1 MIEKITGTKLLYK
14 GKFLDFIEDAIEIET
29 EPVIQAIRQYF
40 VHPGGVCVVPVLDD
54 GSIILV
60 EQFRTPLGK
69 LIYEI
74 PAGKRD
80 AGEEPFMTA
89 TRELQEETGYTAT
102 RWTDLGHIYPCPG
115 YSTEIL
121 YMYLAQGLVPGK
133 QNLDHGELVNVVKMP
148 IAKAIEMIHAGL
160 IPDAKTI
167 SGIFLAK
174 KYLDID

>member
-1 MIEKITGTKLLYK
+1 MIEKITSTRILYK
-14 GKFLDFIEDAIEIET
+14 GKFLDFIEDAVEIES
-29 EPVIQAIRQYF
+29 EPIIQATRQYF
-40 VHPGGVCVVPVLDD
+40 IHPGGVCVVPILDD

-60 EQFRTPLGK
+60 EQFRIPLGK

-80 AGEEPFMTA
+80 IGEEPFMTA
-89 TRELQEETGYTAT
+89 KRELQEETGYTAT
-102 RWTDLGHIYPCPG
+102 QWTDLGHIYPCPG

-121 YMYLAQGLVPGK
+121 YMYLAQGLVPGI

-148 IAKAIEMIHAGL
+148 IVKAIDMIHQGS

-167 SGIFLAK
+167 SGIFLAS
-174 KYLDID
+174 KYLNIN

>member
-1 MIEKITGTKLLYK
+1 MIEKIIHTKLLYK
-14 GKFLDFIEDAIEIET
+14 GKFLDFIEDAVEIEA
-29 EPVIQAIRQYF
+29 EPIINAIRQYF
-40 VHPGGVCVVPVLDD
+40 THPGGVCVVPILED

-80 AGEEPFMTA
+80 HGEEPLMTA

-102 RWTDLGHIYPCPG
+102 QWTDLGYIYPCPG

-121 YMYLAQGLVPGK
+121 YLYLAQGLVPGK
-133 QNLDHGELVNVVKMP
+133 QNLDHGELVNVVKLP
-148 IAKAIEMIHAGL
+148 IAKAIEMIHQGL

-167 SGIFLAK
+167 SGIFLAQ
-174 KYLDID
+174 KYLNID